1 MFILEQE
8 SEDNSSQFQLDKNE
22 IEIKELKKQINIL
35 RKERITSNIENR
47 ILNNRLTLLKNEEE
61 RVSFNRYI

>member
-61 RVSFNRYI
+61 RVSSNQYI

>member
-61 RVSFNRYI
+61 RVSFNQYI